1 MRRMRFYDKE
11 KNNQTLSTLANA
23 LGSRK
28 QTNINTGGITASGS
42 AQNNKQDDTLQG
54 AVQFGR
60 GLANLYSQGKQKGW
74 FDFGSNTN
82 TGSGSLGSSLDT
94 SLGSNEGLSF
104 LRNGAGNNIDNLSF
118 LNSGS
123 SMGGGGIDSLSF
135 SNLGSSANA
144 GSGSGF
150 SFGGF
155 GGGNGG
161 GFSFGGGSG
170 GGTPWGLI
178 GKTAKSGYN
187 FISDKDDSDYSDL
200 EQSTIYP
207 LQGASAGAQFGPWGA
222 LGGALYGLGYSFKDD
237 IGLKDNNWFT
247 DLVFPIGM
255 GDEHQGLIQI

>member
-1 MRRMRFYDKE
+1 M
-11 KNNQTLSTLANA
+11 
-23 LGSRK
+23 
-28 QTNINTGGITASGS
+28 
-42 AQNNKQDDTLQG
+42 
-54 AVQFGR
+54 
-60 GLANLYSQGKQKGW
+60 
-74 FDFGSNTN
+74 
-82 TGSGSLGSSLDT
+82 
-94 SLGSNEGLSF
+94 
-104 LRNGAGNNIDNLSF
+104 
-118 LNSGS
+118 
-123 SMGGGGIDSLSF
+123 
-135 SNLGSSANA
+135 
-144 GSGSGF
+144 
-150 SFGGF
+150 GF